1 MNPLSRI
8 ARKFALLFRRNRFRS
23 DLDEEMAFH
32 RAQVERELIAS
43 GMPAAAA
50 HTEAARQFGNA
61 SNLHEQSHGVIA
73 FRWETVAQDLRFT
86 LRQLRKNPGFA
97 VTATFILA
105 LGIASSVAIFAFVDA
120 ALIKPLPY
128 KDPAHLEVLFESIAL
143 GPRFHL
149 SYPDYIDWKRDNK
162 AFSSLDVFAPYGFM
176 MKTPDGLRQA
186 DGARVS
192 AGFFRTLGVQPVLGR
207 DFYDGEDAAAPA
219 RTLLL
224 SYSAW
229 QQRYGGNNSVI
240 GQRVDLDGDVYTII
254 GVLPRDFHFAPAEPA
269 DFWAIEKG
277 TKGCETNRSCHNL
290 FGVARLKDGMTFTAA
305 FADIKAVA
313 QRLEQQYP
321 DSNRDQRAF
330 MVRLT
335 DVIVGDIRPILLTVL
350 SGAGLLLLIACVNVA
365 SLLLVRSESR
375 RREMAV
381 RGALG
386 ASPRR
391 LVRQFITEGMLL
403 ASIGCILGIAGAE
416 RSMRML
422 AGLIPKDM
430 MAAMP
435 FLHSLGMNVR
445 VLVFACL
452 LAVGAG
458 AIFALTPIL
467 RLRFSEIRE
476 GLSEG
481 GRAAAGVVWRRFGS
495 KLVAVELAT
504 AMVLLTGAGLL
515 GKSFY
520 RLLHVEIGL
529 EPDHIAIVHV
539 NAQPE
544 KYNKDETQ
552 AALGREVLNN
562 LATLPGVKS
571 VAITTKLPIE
581 DADWT
586 TGFRIVGRPY
596 HGEHNEVAIRMVS
609 ASYMTTLRTTLVNGR
624 YFTDADDASGPKVLI
639 VNQALAKRYFPGENP
654 VGKQLSFGDPKDPKN
669 PPMLIVGLINDIQE
683 GQLDAA
689 PRGAMY
695 LPFPQNP
702 NDSFAV
708 LVRTAQDERAVL
720 PSVESKLQSLDPGMA
735 IYDPMTMDEKIHDAP
750 STYLHRSSAWIVSGF
765 AVIAMLLSVVGL
777 YGVIAY
783 SVSQRTREIG
793 VRMAMGAERNTV
805 YRLVLTEAGR
815 LIAIGVV
822 LGIGASIPAALLI
835 RNLLFGVRPWDAPT
849 LAAVA
854 LVLAVAALLA
864 SFLPA
869 RRAASVSPAEALRAE

>member
-1 MNPLSRI
+1 MNPFTILL
-8 ARKFALLFRRNRFRS
+8 RKFSLLFRRNRFRTE
-23 DLDEEMAFH
+23 LDEEMAFH
-32 RAQVERELIAS
+32 RAQAERELVVS
-43 GMPAAAA
+43 GVSPEKAHSTAA
-50 HTEAARQFGNA
+50 HQFGNA
-61 SNLHEQSHGVIA
+61 TQIREQSHSFIA
-73 FRWETVAQDLRFT
+73 FRWETVVQDLRFT

-97 VTATFILA
+97 ATAILMIA

-120 ALIKPLPY
+120 ALIQPLPY
-128 KDPAHLEVLFESIAL
+128 KDPARLAQLFESIPL

-149 SYPDYIDWKRDNK
+149 SYLDYVDWKRDNK
-162 AFSSLDVFAPYGFM
+162 VFSSLDVFAPYGFM
-176 MKTPDGLRQA
+176 IKTPDGLRQA

-207 DFYDGEDAAAPA
+207 NFYDGEDAVAPP
-219 RTLLL
+219 RTALL
-224 SYSAW
+224 SYAAW
-229 QQRYGGNNSVI
+229 KQRYGGNISVL

-254 GVLPRDFHFAPAEPA
+254 GILPREFHFAPAGSA

-277 TKGCETNRSCHNL
+277 SRACEKIRDCHNL
-290 FGVARLKDGMTFTAA
+290 FGVARLKDGITFSAA
-305 FADIKAVA
+305 FADIKDVA
-313 QRLEQQYP
+313 QQLERQYP
-321 DSNRDQRAF
+321 DSNRDRWAL
-330 MVRLT
+330 MAPLT

-365 SLLLVRSESR
+365 SLLLVRAQSR

-403 ASIGCILGIAGAE
+403 ASIGCVLGIVCAE
-416 RSMRML
+416 KSMRLL
-422 AGLIPKDM
+422 ATLIPKDM

-435 FLHSLGMNVR
+435 FLHNLGLNPR
-445 VLVFACL
+445 VLAFAFL
-452 LAVGAG
+452 LALFAG
-458 AIFALTPIL
+458 ALFAFTPIL

-481 GRAAAGVVWRRFGS
+481 GRGAAGIVWRHFGS
-495 KLVAVELAT
+495 NLVVIELAT

-520 RLLHVEIGL
+520 RLLHVDIGL
-529 EPDHIAIVHV
+529 QPDHIAMVRV

-544 KYNKDETQ
+544 KYGSDEKQ
-552 AALGREVLNN
+552 AALGREIVSS
-562 LATLPGVKS
+562 LANLPGVKS
-571 VAITTKLPIE
+571 AAITTKLPIE
-581 DADWT
+581 DADGT

-596 HGEHNEVAIRMVS
+596 HGEDNEVAIRDVS
-609 ASYMTTLRTTLVNGR
+609 TDYMTTLRTTLVSGR
-624 YFTDADDASGPKVLI
+624 YFADTDNASGAKVVI
-639 VNQALAKRYFPGENP
+639 INEAMAKQYFPGENP
-654 VGKQLSFGDPKDPKN
+654 VGKQIAFGDGPKDF
-669 PPMLIVGLINDIQE
+669 PMLIVGLINDIQE

-695 LPFPQNP
+695 LPFAQNA
-702 NDSFAV
+702 DRSFIV
-708 LVRTAQDERAVL
+708 LVRTAQDERTML
-720 PSVESKLQSLDPGMA
+720 PAVESALQSIDPGMA

-750 STYLHRSSAWIVSGF
+750 STYLHRSSAWIVGGF
-765 AVIAMLLSVVGL
+765 AVMALLLGVVGL

-793 VRMAMGAERNTV
+793 VRMAMGAERRTV
-805 YRLVLTEAGR
+805 YRMVLAEAGQ
-815 LIAIGVV
+815 LIIIGLA
-822 LGIGASIPAALLI
+822 LGLIVSVPAGLLM
-835 RNLLFGVRPWDAPT
+835 RNLLFGVRAWDAPT

-854 LVLAVAALLA
+854 AVLAISALLA